1 MSERSGRRH
10 LAYQLGKQAVALLVC
25 GVSLYIV
32 LPSLLT
38 VFGAWPELGDV
49 KPYWFVAIV
58 VLESLSMVFLWLLL
72 RISLATKNWT
82 DVALSQLA
90 GNAATR
96 VIPGGAASG
105 AVVQG
110 GLLVRAGMDTGRVAT
125 ALAACG
131 LLTTGV
137 LLALPV
143 LAIPAAFLGPPLAH
157 DLQLGLEF
165 SLVVG
170 ALIVGLGYAML
181 KWDRFAGGAAS
192 LVGRLVALV
201 RRKTTRERVA
211 KRLLEERDQVAS
223 ALDKRWIRALSSAT
237 ASRMADYA
245 VLVASLVAV
254 GAQVRPSLVLVAYV
268 AAMALGMVPIT
279 PGGVGIVEAGLTG
292 LLVLAGVPS
301 DQAVV
306 GTLLYRL
313 ASFWFPI
320 PVGLVAWL
328 VARLRGP
335 GAMAGRHLATNP
347 GGAHA

>member
-1 MSERSGRRH
+1 
-10 LAYQLGKQAVALLVC
+10 
-25 GVSLYIV
+25 
-32 LPSLLT
+32 
-38 VFGAWPELGDV
+38 
-49 KPYWFVAIV
+49 
-58 VLESLSMVFLWLLL
+58 
-72 RISLATKNWT
+72 
-82 DVALSQLA
+82 
-90 GNAATR
+90 
-96 VIPGGAASG
+96 
-105 AVVQG
+105 
-110 GLLVRAGMDTGRVAT
+110 
-125 ALAACG
+125 
-131 LLTTGV
+131 
-137 LLALPV
+137 
-143 LAIPAAFLGPPLAH
+143 
-157 DLQLGLEF
+157 
-165 SLVVG
+165 
-170 ALIVGLGYAML
+170 
-181 KWDRFAGGAAS
+181 
-192 LVGRLVALV
+192 
-201 RRKTTRERVA
+201 
-211 KRLLEERDQVAS
+211 
-223 ALDKRWIRALSSAT
+223 
-237 ASRMADYA
+237 MADYA